1 MYSVI
6 RSVAIK
12 VVQSLN
18 FHAKN
23 IQLTGFCIFRQE
35 RNTSKNC
42 ELWPVIW
49 LHFFPLSLLT
59 WICKIVSIV
68 FCTLSFLCRKSYCNE
83 NGLLST
89 KNSAQRYRGQY
100 RLFYWCP
107 QIHQRSSGCQQ
118 CRGFVASDGI
128 LASRRRIS
136 ILESVS
142 YFGQQTEQWK
152 SLADILLASL
162 DYGWYHGANQH
173 WVGPSAKR
181 ICIEILAWYAKCWA
195 SRVFIGSFDIHLGS
209 VQNEQNFNQ
218 QVCLALMNL
227 LNLLVLT
234 SENNKVVVN
243 LVPDVT

>member
-23 IQLTGFCIFRQE
+23 IQLTGFCIFRQG

-128 LASRRRIS
+128 LASRRRIP

-142 YFGQQTEQWK
+142 YFGQQTKQWK

>member
-23 IQLTGFCIFRQE
+23 IQLTGFCIFRQG

-128 LASRRRIS
+128 LASRRRIP

-142 YFGQQTEQWK
+142 YFGQQTKQWK

-173 WVGPSAKR
+173 WVGSSAAR
-181 ICIEILAWYAKCWA
+181 ICIEIFAWYSKCWA

-218 QVCLALMNL
+218 QVCLTLPELSGVDIIRN
-227 LNLLVLT
+227 
-234 SENNKVVVN
+234 
-243 LVPDVT
+243 